1 MAQLTKGM
9 FGMGY
14 GRVDSRP
21 ARELFGFSSGHISR
35 QDLIHNGGWYN
46 KAGEWL
52 GWGDLSPLN
61 LKRLAEVLEEGEI
74 FVVLYERDRAG
85 NGCEDATPTFLA
97 ENAGYVV
104 TKDVVHYVDRYGDS
118 KGEKT
123 VDMHYD
129 LTCQVL
135 SPEAFAKMLG
145 VEIPAK
151 A

>member
-21 ARELFGFSSGHISR
+21 ARELFGFSSGHISK

-61 LKRLAEVLEEGEI
+61 LKRLAEVLEEGEM

-85 NGCEDATPTFLA
+85 NGCEDATTTFLA
-97 ENAGYVV
+97 ENAGYAV
-104 TKDVVHYVDRYGDS
+104 TKGVIHYIDRYECC
-118 KGEKT
+118 GET
-123 VDMHYD
+123 MDIQHG

-145 VEIPAK
+145 VETPAK